1 MEEPKE
7 QSLSEIL
14 DFAIRDVVEKAAL
27 TDEMICP
34 MIADL
39 KLDVWVTSYCNVYFY
54 RSEVFDST
62 NSSHVFVS
70 RTGSVTLKVKSV
82 SGSRIQPMDNRLPL
96 VIDKKSK
103 TCYEE

>member
-1 MEEPKE
+1 MEEPQAKE

-54 RSEVFDST
+54 RSEVLLAKD
-62 NSSHVFVS
+62 
-70 RTGSVTLKVKSV
+70 
-82 SGSRIQPMDNRLPL
+82 
-96 VIDKKSK
+96 
-103 TCYEE
+103 

>member
-1 MEEPKE
+1 M
-7 QSLSEIL
+7 SEIL

-54 RSEVFDST
+54 RSEVF
-62 NSSHVFVS
+62 
-70 RTGSVTLKVKSV
+70 LA
-82 SGSRIQPMDNRLPL
+82 
-96 VIDKKSK
+96 
-103 TCYEE
+103 

>member
-1 MEEPKE
+1 MKE

-14 DFAIRDVVEKAAL
+14 DFAIRDVVEKASL

-54 RSEVFDST
+54 RSEVLIPKFLPFLIFLGLGRKCQKQSRSVAQELQRRAT
-62 NSSHVFVS
+62 NH
-70 RTGSVTLKVKSV
+70 LW
-82 SGSRIQPMDNRLPL
+82 
-96 VIDKKSK
+96 
-103 TCYEE
+103 